1 MSRFSS
7 STLDL
12 SRFPPPLAIR
22 GLDYEGILSARLASL
37 QTRFEAAGLEI
48 DTLGLESEP
57 TVIIE
62 QSDAYRELLA
72 LAAINDA
79 VRATMIAFALG
90 ADLDHLAAFYGVARR
105 VIVAASG
112 SDPDVMEPH
121 SEFRRRVLL
130 APEAFSSA
138 GAPGGY
144 VFHALGSDPRV
155 LNVDVWS
162 PMPGHVN
169 VAVQSR
175 EGDGLAPVDLV
186 DAVRA
191 HLSREDIKPLTD
203 ILSVRSVVN
212 VAYEVVG
219 VGYVLPGPDAA
230 AVRDQAV
237 TAIEAMA
244 AVRRTPSRDVPR
256 SAIFDAASV
265 GPMDKVILTFPAV
278 DIARDFGEV
287 AVLSAIIFEV
297 ISYDG

>member
-12 SRFPPPLAIR
+12 SRFPAPLAIR
-22 GLDYEGILSARLASL
+22 GLDYEAILAERLAGL
-37 QTRFEAAGLEI
+37 QSRFDAAGLEI
-48 DTLGLESEP
+48 DALGLESEP
-57 TVIIE
+57 AVIIE

-72 LAAINDA
+72 LSAVNDA
-79 VRATMIAFALG
+79 VRDTMIAFAGG
-90 ADLDHLAAFYGVARR
+90 ADLDHLAAFYGVMRR
-105 VIVAASG
+105 VITEATNSA
-112 SDPDVMEPH
+112 PAVMETDA
-121 SEFRRRVLL
+121 ELRRRTLL

-144 VFHALGSDPRV
+144 VFHALGADTRV

-175 EGDGLAPVDLV
+175 EGDGAAPDDLL

-212 VAYEVVG
+212 VPYDVVG
-219 VGYVLPGPDAA
+219 TGYVLPGPDAL
-230 AVRDQAV
+230 AVRDQTV
-237 TAIEAMA
+237 ESIKAMA
-244 AVRRTPSRDVPR
+244 AQRRTPSRDLPR
-256 SAIFDAASV
+256 SAVIDAASV
-265 GPMDKVILTFPAV
+265 GAMDKVIVSSPAA
-278 DIARDFGEV
+278 DIARDYGEV
-287 AVLSAIIFEV
+287 AVLNSINFEV
-297 ISYDG
+297 VSYDG

>member
-22 GLDYEGILSARLASL
+22 GLDYEGILSARLEAL
-37 QTRFEAAGLEI
+37 QARFDAADIEVNA
-48 DTLGLESEP
+48 LGLETEP
-57 TVIIE
+57 AVIIE

-72 LAAINDA
+72 LSAVNDA
-79 VRATMIAFALG
+79 VRGTMIAFATG
-90 ADLDHLAAFYGVARR
+90 TDLEHLAAFYGVVRR
-105 VIVAASG
+105 VITEASG
-112 SDPDVMEPH
+112 SALAVMEADG
-121 SEFRRRVLL
+121 ELRRRTLL

-144 VFHALGSDPRV
+144 VFHALGADPRV

-175 EGDGLAPVDLV
+175 EGDGAAPEDLLE
-186 DAVRA
+186 AVRA

-212 VAYEVVG
+212 VPYDVVG
-219 VGYVLPGPDAA
+219 TGYVLPGPDAL
-230 AVRDQAV
+230 AVRDQAIA
-237 TAIEAMA
+237 AIEAMA
-244 AVRRTPSRDVPR
+244 AQRRTPSRDLPR
-256 SAIFDAASV
+256 SAVFEAASV
-265 GPMDKVILTFPAV
+265 GAMDKVILSSPAV
-278 DIARDFGEV
+278 DIARAYGEV
-287 AVLSAIIFEV
+287 AVLNSVDFGV
-297 ISYDG
+297 VSYDG

>member
-22 GLDYEGILSARLASL
+22 GLDYERILSERLASL

-57 TVIIE
+57 AVIIE

-79 VRATMIAFALG
+79 VRSTMIAFALG
-90 ADLDHLAAFYGVARR
+90 ADLDHLSAFYGVARR
-105 VIVAASG
+105 VIAAAAG
-112 SDPDVMEPH
+112 SDPAVMETDR
-121 SEFRRRVLL
+121 EFRRRVLL

-138 GAPGGY
+138 GSPGGY
-144 VFHALGSDPRV
+144 VYHALGSDPRV

-175 EGDGLAPVDLV
+175 EGDGVAPVDLV
-186 DAVRA
+186 EVVRA
-191 HLSREDIKPLTD
+191 HLSRDDIKPLTD

-212 VAYEVVG
+212 IGYQVAG
-219 VGYVLPGPDAA
+219 VGYVLPGPDAT

-237 TAIEAMA
+237 AAIEAMA

-256 SAIFDAASV
+256 SAVFDAASV
-265 GPMDKVILTFPAV
+265 GPMDKVILTSPAL

-287 AVLSAIIFEV
+287 AVLTSIDFEV
-297 ISYDG
+297 VSYDG

>member
-12 SRFPPPLAIR
+12 SRFPAPLAIR
-22 GLDYEGILSARLASL
+22 GLDYEAILAERLADL
-37 QTRFEAAGLEI
+37 QSRFDAAGLEI
-48 DTLGLESEP
+48 DALGLESEP
-57 TVIIE
+57 AVIIE
-62 QSDAYRELLA
+62 QADAYRELLVLSA
-72 LAAINDA
+72 VNDA
-79 VRATMIAFALG
+79 VRDTMIAFAGG
-90 ADLDHLAAFYGVARR
+90 ADLDHLAAFYGVMRR
-105 VIVAASG
+105 VITEASN
-112 SDPDVMEPH
+112 SAPAVMETDA
-121 SEFRRRVLL
+121 ELRRRTLL

-144 VFHALGSDPRV
+144 VFHALGADPRV

-175 EGDGLAPVDLV
+175 EGDGAAPDDLL

-212 VAYEVVG
+212 VPYDVVG
-219 VGYVLPGPDAA
+219 TGYVLPGPDAL

-237 TAIEAMA
+237 EAIKAMA
-244 AVRRTPSRDVPR
+244 AQRRTPSRDLPR
-256 SAIFDAASV
+256 SAVIDAASV
-265 GPMDKVILTFPAV
+265 GAMDKVIVSSPAA
-278 DIARDFGEV
+278 DIARDYGEV
-287 AVLSAIIFEV
+287 AVLNSIDFEV
-297 ISYDG
+297 VSYDG

>member
-22 GLDYEGILSARLASL
+22 GLDYEAILSARLEAL
-37 QTRFEAAGLEI
+37 QSRFDAAGLEI

-57 TVIIE
+57 AVIIE

-72 LAAINDA
+72 VSAINEA
-79 VRATMIAFALG
+79 VRGTMVAFATG
-90 ADLDHLAAFYGVARR
+90 SDLEHLAAFYGVTRR
-105 VIVAASG
+105 VITEASETA
-112 SDPDVMEPH
+112 PAVMEADG
-121 SEFRRRVLL
+121 ELRRRTLL

-138 GAPGGY
+138 GSPGSY
-144 VFHALGSDPRV
+144 VFHALAADPRV

-175 EGDGLAPVDLV
+175 EGDGAASDDLV
-186 DAVRA
+186 EAVRA

-203 ILSVRSVVN
+203 ILSVRSVEN
-212 VAYEVVG
+212 VPYDVVG

-230 AVRDQAV
+230 AVQEQAV
-237 TAIEAMA
+237 AAIEAMA
-244 AVRRTPSRDVPR
+244 AQRRTPSRDLPR

-265 GPMDKVILTFPAV
+265 GPMDKVLVTSPAG
-278 DIARDFGEV
+278 DIARAYGEV
-287 AVLSAIIFEV
+287 AVLRSIDFQV

>member
-1 MSRFSS
+1 MSRFAS

-22 GLDYEGILSARLASL
+22 GVDYEAILAARLASL
-37 QTRFEAAGLEI
+37 QSRFDAAGLDI
-48 DTLGLESEP
+48 DALGLESEP
-57 TVIIE
+57 AVIIE

-72 LAAINDA
+72 LSAVNDA
-79 VRATMIAFALG
+79 VRDTMIAFAAG
-90 ADLDHLAAFYGVARR
+90 ADLDHLAAFFGVMRR
-105 VIVAASG
+105 VITEATNSEPA
-112 SDPDVMEPH
+112 VMETDA
-121 SEFRRRVLL
+121 ELRRRTLL

-144 VFHALGSDPRV
+144 VFHALGADPRV

-175 EGDGLAPVDLV
+175 EGDGAAPADLV
-186 DAVRA
+186 EAVRA

-212 VAYEVVG
+212 VPYDVAG
-219 VGYVLPGPDAA
+219 VGYVLPGPDAL

-237 TAIEAMA
+237 EAIKAMA
-244 AVRRTPSRDVPR
+244 AQRRTPSRDLPR
-256 SAIFDAASV
+256 SAVIDAASV
-265 GPMDKVILTFPAV
+265 GAMDKVIISSPAS
-278 DIARDFGEV
+278 DIARAYGEV
-287 AVLSAIIFEV
+287 AVLNSIDFEV
-297 ISYDG
+297 VSYDG